1 MSNAEELKTWHVT
14 QILYGSKIETR
25 IVKARTQ
32 AAAEGDLFD
41 SGELQD
47 ESFDLDAENYE
58 TYEIITVCMDEDLA
72 KSFMDDPGRTP
83 SGVGTTAHSR
93 GLRNV

>member
-1 MSNAEELKTWHVT
+1 MSTIDEELKTWHVT

-47 ESFDLDAENYE
+47 ESFDPDAENYE
-58 TYEIITVCMDEDLA
+58 THEIT
-72 KSFMDDPGRTP
+72 
-83 SGVGTTAHSR
+83 
-93 GLRNV
+93 